1 MSFFSRSKPQAPAP
15 AQDTP
20 RPLYGV
26 AYKPSSNSSSSDPTT
41 THWTYILPDQDC
53 IQGTLLYLK
62 PGKTPTVRE
71 LATKRLR
78 LTDASTAT
86 SIQAIPGTRVTLAQ
100 LTSVAG
106 EVFKVNFAAAAVAKG
121 PCEGFCAEVM
131 YVMHRRYGD
140 SVVGERAVV
149 DVRENG
155 TVVKRGTPV
164 LEGK

>member
-15 AQDTP
+15 DTP
-20 RPLYGV
+20 RPLYRV
-26 AYKPSSNSSSSDPTT
+26 AYKPNSSDPPQ
-41 THWTYILPDQDC
+41 WAFILPDQDC
-53 IQGTLLYLK
+53 NQGTLLYIK

-78 LTDASTAT
+78 LTDASTAI
-86 SIQAIPGTRVTLAQ
+86 SMQAIPGTRMTLAQ

-106 EVFKVNFAAAAVAKG
+106 EVFKANFAATVAKGG

-131 YVMHRRYGD
+131 YVMHRRYGYGD
-140 SVVGERAVV
+140 SVVGERAVI

-155 TVVKRGTPV
+155 TVVRVGTPV